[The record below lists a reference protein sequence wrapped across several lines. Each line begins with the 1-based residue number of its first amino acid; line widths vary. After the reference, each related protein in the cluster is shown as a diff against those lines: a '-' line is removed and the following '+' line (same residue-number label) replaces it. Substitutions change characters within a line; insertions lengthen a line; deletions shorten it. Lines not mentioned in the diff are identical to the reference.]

1 MHFGQAQQNLN
12 SKSFLVSNF
21 KLADRLLGVF
31 LQGDLK
37 EEVSGDLQEAY
48 LIRTVKK
55 GTGYAKAFLFW
66 ELLISLR
73 LTNRKFIK
81 LKIGQLMFLQ
91 NFIKTGFRF
100 IWKTRRYS
108 LINILGLTL
117 GITLAGYTW
126 LFVSDQYSYD
136 SFHTYAE
143 DTYRIGMHMTYKG
156 QKRSFAG
163 ASFVMGEEFKQQI
176 SGIVAA
182 SQVKSGYPLLKHK
195 GETQDFVCH
204 YVDSDIFNILD
215 FEFLSGDA
223 SLFGGP
229 KDIFVSRSFYERME
243 QPEVVA
249 FIFNGEDEVFQVA
262 GIYEDI
268 PRNSSLRP
276 EVLISNSFY
285 KSQVPER
292 RLTAWFDVNLNVL
305 VRLEPGASRE
315 VFEQQMTGLLP
326 EEESDM
332 KSEIFLQPLT
342 EIHTDVDLRAG
353 NGLVGTMDAA
363 VLMVLIFTSI
373 LCLLISTLN
382 FANFSVGNYLK
393 RVKEVGIRKAIGAD
407 RAIIFSQFLVEVSI
421 NVVLALG
428 LAWVIQMLLL
438 PPFSDYI
445 EHQYTLGALFTPKF
459 VMGMLSVATLAI
471 LLSGI
476 FPAIFLS
483 GMNVLKALRGYKF
496 MAHRRPMS
504 KLFLS
509 FQAALSVFMLLVTFT
524 TQQQLRYLLDFDLGY
539 NSENVLFGRL
549 QHQDKADILKEE
561 LLRLPGVEFVSF
573 NSGYNGT
580 RLTGDYD
587 QIGTRHLHIDPDFVE
602 MMELDIIEGR
612 NLNPEISTDITNAAL
627 ITETMAKELGFDD
640 PIGKTL
646 PIDYGELKDPTIVG
660 IVQDYHFR
668 SPRYDQE
675 PLVMYL
681 TDAYPFQYFFV
692 KTSQADVAIA
702 DKVKEVYERIYAPY
716 GLEYSWVSDYNQ
728 RVYDSES
735 KVSRV
740 SLLGSALAIFL
751 ASLGLL
757 GVLGTNIEKRLKEVT
772 IHKINGASVTALYN
786 IFFRNFLPWLAFG
799 LIGGLL
805 PAYYLMQG
813 WLEGY
818 ANRIT
823 LSADLFVIGV
833 VSCSAVF
840 LIVMLIQLSRINR
853 LNPVNFLRDE

>member
-1 MHFGQAQQNLN
+1 M
-12 SKSFLVSNF
+12 
-21 KLADRLLGVF
+21 LGVF

-55 GTGYAKAFLFW
+55 GAGYARVFLFW
-66 ELLISLR
+66 ELLISVR
-73 LTNRKFIK
+73 LTNRRLIK

-108 LINILGLTL
+108 FINILGLTL

-136 SFHTYAE
+136 RFHTHAE

-182 SQVKSGYPLLKHK
+182 SQVKSGYPLLRQK
-195 GETQDFVCH
+195 GEVQDFVCH
-204 YVDSDIFNILD
+204 YVDKDIFNILD
-215 FEFLSGDA
+215 FEFLSGDP
-223 SLFGGP
+223 SLFGEP
-229 KDIFVSRSFYERME
+229 KDIFVSRSFYDRME
-243 QPEVVA
+243 QPEIVT
-249 FIFNGEDEVFQVA
+249 FIFNGEDQVFQIA

-276 EVLISNSFY
+276 EVLMSNSFY
-285 KSQVPER
+285 RSQVPER
-292 RLTAWFDVNLNVL
+292 RLTQWFDVNLNVL
-305 VRLEPGASRE
+305 VRLESGAARE

-342 EIHTDVDLRAG
+342 EIHTNVDLRAG
-353 NGLVGTMDAA
+353 NGLIGTMDAA

-421 NVVLALG
+421 NVVLALVS
-428 LAWVIQMLLL
+428 AWVIQMLLL
-438 PPFSDYI
+438 SPFSDYI
-445 EHQYTLGALFTPKF
+445 EHQYAISALFTPKYIL
-459 VMGMLSVATLAI
+459 GMLSVGALAI

-496 MAHRRPMS
+496 MAHRRPLS

-524 TQQQLRYLLDFDLGY
+524 TQQQLRYLLNFDLGY

-549 QHQDKADILKEE
+549 QHQDKSAILKEE
-561 LLRLPGVEFVSF
+561 LLRLPGVEYVSF

-580 RLTGDYD
+580 RLTGDHD
-587 QIGTRHLHIDPDFVE
+587 KIGTRHLHVDPDFVE
-602 MMELDIIEGR
+602 MMGLEIVEGR
-612 NLNPEISTDITNAAL
+612 NLNPEISTDMTSAAL
-627 ITETMAKELGFDD
+627 ITQTMAKALGFDD

-660 IVQDYHFR
+660 IVQDYHFQ

-692 KTSQADVAIA
+692 KTSHSDVALA
-702 DKVKEVYERIYAPY
+702 EKVKEVYERIYAPY

-799 LIGGLL
+799 LVGGIL

-813 WLEGY
+813 WLDGY

-833 VSCSAVF
+833 VSCSVVF
-840 LIVMLIQLSRINR
+840 ILVMLIQLSRINR

>member
-1 MHFGQAQQNLN
+1 M
-12 SKSFLVSNF
+12 SNF
-21 KLADRLLGVF
+21 KITDQILGVF

-48 LIRTVKK
+48 FIRSGKR
-55 GTGYAKAFLFW
+55 GIGYARTFLFW

-73 LTNRKFIK
+73 LANRTFIK
-81 LKIGQLMFLQ
+81 LKIGQFMFFQ
-91 NFIKTGFRF
+91 NFVKTGFRF
-100 IWKTRRYS
+100 LWKTRRYS
-108 LINILGLTL
+108 FINILGLTL
-117 GITLAGYTW
+117 GITMAGYTW

-136 SFHTYAE
+136 RFHTHA
-143 DTYRIGMHMTYKG
+143 DQTYRIGMHMTYKG
-156 QKRSFAG
+156 QTRSFGG

-195 GETQDFVCH
+195 GETQNFVCH
-204 YVDSDIFNILD
+204 YVDVDIFRILD
-215 FEFLSGDA
+215 FEFLSGDV
-223 SLFGGP
+223 SLFGAP
-229 KDIFVSRSFYERME
+229 KDVFVSRSFYERMD
-243 QPEVVA
+243 QPETIE
-249 FIFNGEDEVFQVA
+249 FIFNGENHTFQVVA
-262 GIYEDI
+262 IYEDI

-276 EVLISNSFY
+276 QVMVANSFY
-285 KSQVPER
+285 RTLTPER
-292 RLTAWFDVNLNVL
+292 RLTEWFDVNLNVL
-305 VRLEPGASRE
+305 VRLEKRTSQE
-315 VFEQQMTGLLP
+315 FIEQQMTELLP

-332 KSEIFLQPLT
+332 RSEVFLQPLT
-342 EIHTDVDLRAG
+342 EIHTNVDLRAG
-353 NGLVGTMDAA
+353 NGLIGTMDAA
-363 VLMVLIFTSI
+363 VLLVLILTSL

-407 RAIIFSQFLVEVSI
+407 RAIIFSQFLVEVSL
-421 NVVLALG
+421 NVLLAFV
-428 LAWVIQMLLL
+428 LAWVLQLLL
-438 PPFSDYI
+438 LSPFSSYI
-445 EHQYTLGALFTPKF
+445 EHQYTVSALFTGKYL
-459 VMGMLSVATLAI
+459 MGMLSVAVVAI
-471 LLSGI
+471 LLSGN

-509 FQAALSVFMLLVTFT
+509 FQAALSIFMLLVTFT

-539 NSENVLFGRL
+539 NSENLLFGRI
-549 QHQDKADILKEE
+549 QNQEKADILKEE
-561 LLRLPGVEFVSF
+561 LLRLPGVEYVSF

-580 RLTGDYD
+580 RLSGEYD
-587 QIGTRHLHIDPDFVE
+587 QVGTRHLHIDPDFVE
-602 MMELDIIEGR
+602 MMDLEIVQGR
-612 NLNPEISTDITNAAL
+612 NLNPEISTDFTSAAL
-627 ITETMAKELGFDD
+627 ITQTMAKELGFDD
-640 PIGKTL
+640 PIGQVL
-646 PIDYGELKDPTIVG
+646 PISYGELKDPTIVG
-660 IVQDYHFR
+660 VVEDYHFQ

-692 KTSQADVAIA
+692 KTTQTDVTIA
-702 DKVKEVYERIYAPY
+702 DQVKEVYERIYAPY

-728 RVYDSES
+728 RVYDSEA

-740 SLLGSALAIFL
+740 SLIGSGLAIFL
-751 ASLGLL
+751 AALGLL

-772 IHKINGASVTALYN
+772 IHKINGASIAALYN
-786 IFFRNFLPWLAFG
+786 IFFRNFLPWLALG
-799 LIGGLL
+799 LIGGLF
-805 PAYYLMQG
+805 PAFYMLNQ

-823 LSADLFVIGV
+823 LTADLFVIGV
-833 VSCSAVF
+833 LSCAAVF
-840 LIVMLIQLSRINR
+840 ILVMLIQLSRINR